1 MMKLRIETALL
12 VAFAVVVVV
21 VVDDA
26 IVKGCQQRPTLLL
39 HQAAALAF
47 ASAEIVEI
55 VATAGRQL
63 LADSAVMMH

>member
-1 MMKLRIETALL
+1 MALL
-12 VAFAVVVVV
+12 VAFAV

-26 IVKGCQQRPTLLL
+26 IVKGCQQRLTLLL